1 MHQNEHLASNI
12 KTNGSAEYLEA
23 VLNINNKCMNL
34 ESLPNKHHKQLWDPM
49 HYNISTDWSF
59 HLSLDTLTF
68 ELYAGITE
76 ETLNTCCNL

>member
-34 ESLPNKHHKQLWDPM
+34 ESLPNKHHKQL
-49 HYNISTDWSF
+49 
-59 HLSLDTLTF
+59 
-68 ELYAGITE
+68 
-76 ETLNTCCNL
+76 